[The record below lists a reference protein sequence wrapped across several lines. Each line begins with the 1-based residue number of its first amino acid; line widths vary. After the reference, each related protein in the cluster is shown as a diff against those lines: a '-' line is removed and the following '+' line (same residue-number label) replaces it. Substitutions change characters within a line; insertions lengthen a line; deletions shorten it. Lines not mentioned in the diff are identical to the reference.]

1 MSAIVT
7 ENVVRKFGEVTA
19 VDGVSLR
26 VEPGEVFGFLGPNGS
41 GKTTVIKMLSGILPL
56 TSGRAWVDGID
67 VSADPDAV
75 RQRIGYMSQ
84 KISLYDDLTVLENL
98 RFYAQIYGLDSKTGA
113 RKIEETMA
121 RNSLEPYRGRFA
133 GQLSRGWKQRP
144 SLACAVLHEARI
156 V

>member
-1 MSAIVT
+1 MPAIIAD
-7 ENVVRKFGEVTA
+7 NLVRTYGDFKA
-19 VDGVSLR
+19 VDGVSFQ

-84 KISLYDDLTVLENL
+84 KFSLYDDLTVLENL
-98 RFYAQIYGLDSKTGA
+98 RFYAQIYGLDSKTGT
-113 RKIEETMA
+113 RKIDETMA
-121 RNSLEPYRGRFA
+121 RNALEPYRDRLA
-133 GQLSRGWKQRP
+133 GKLSGG
-144 SLACAVLHEARI
+144 
-156 V
+156 